1 MNELQIDPAAAM
13 PSASLVNLIENAAAS
28 FEMDHSASRDY
39 LFRAFALIR
48 AQGSPHRQE
57 PKHAQGGLVAWQIKR
72 AITYIDTHLGGRIKG
87 KELAGEVR
95 LSLSHFSRSFRVS
108 VGLPPSQYITRKRV
122 EFAQRRM
129 LTTTDSL
136 CSIAADCGLADQ
148 AHLCKVFQRVVGQS
162 PNLWRKTYAGELRSF
177 ADAPT
182 GLELRK

>member
-1 MNELQIDPAAAM
+1 MNNLHVDRASAM

-28 FEMDHSASRDY
+28 FEMDHSAARDY

-48 AQGSPHRQE
+48 AQDSSEKQR
-57 PKHAQGGLVAWQIKR
+57 PKRAQGGLVTWQTKR
-72 AITYIDTHLGGRIKG
+72 ALAYIDAHLGRRIKG
-87 KELAGEVR
+87 REVASELR
-95 LSLSHFSRSFRVS
+95 LSLSHFSRSFKVS
-108 VGLPPSQYITRKRV
+108 VGMAPSQYITRKRV

-177 ADAPT
+177 SGSPTAP
-182 GLELRK
+182 ELRI